1 MDSYEIHMKTV
12 PCPQCGKPAL
22 FAPENKYRP
31 FCSERCS
38 TLDLG
43 AWADEKYAVPAF
55 EQDSE
60 TVNENDND
68 ESTQREEIPPKDRR
82 N

>member
-1 MDSYEIHMKTV
+1 MKTV
-12 PCPQCGKPAL
+12 SCPTCKKPAV

-31 FCSERCS
+31 FCGERCA

-43 AWADEKYAVPAF
+43 AWADEKFAVPAF
-55 EQDSE
+55 EQDPSS
-60 TVNENDND
+60 VNEND
-68 ESTQREEIPPKDRR
+68 ESESATSSKIPPKDHR

>member
-1 MDSYEIHMKTV
+1 MKSVKCPTCGQTV
-12 PCPQCGKPAL
+12 A

-31 FCSERCS
+31 FCGERCA

-55 EQDSE
+55 EQESQR
-60 TVNENDND
+60 VNENAEN
-68 ESTQREEIPPKDRR
+68 ESVNSQDLPPKLRR